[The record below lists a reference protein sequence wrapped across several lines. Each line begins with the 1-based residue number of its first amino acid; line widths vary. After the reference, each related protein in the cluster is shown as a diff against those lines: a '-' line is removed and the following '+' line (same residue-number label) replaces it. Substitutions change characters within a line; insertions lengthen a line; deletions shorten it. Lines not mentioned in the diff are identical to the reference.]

1 MKAKSLKNYPSLPLV
16 TGHQNDFSFFL
27 QAIDPLS
34 PPPPT
39 HHRLPHTI
47 DTHINR
53 DSDPVRSSPCRS
65 LPLPGRPPLPYF
77 VLVSDEDTLEL
88 PQVNDDMDKMKL
100 TSFKKPK
107 QMRKQRETDVK
118 ETIA

>member
-1 MKAKSLKNYPSLPLV
+1 
-16 TGHQNDFSFFL
+16 
-27 QAIDPLS
+27 
-34 PPPPT
+34 
-39 HHRLPHTI
+39 
-47 DTHINR
+47 
-53 DSDPVRSSPCRS
+53 
-65 LPLPGRPPLPYF
+65 
-77 VLVSDEDTLEL
+77 VSDEDTLEL